1 MMMMKTDRLID
12 SYNLPEGNQR
22 IDRHEG
28 NPHSPTALLVLP
40 FVISLNVIFLVFFP
54 LILTL
59 LFTLSAVGII
69 KTSLGFV
76 STLEPSSGFNGV
88 W

>member
-1 MMMMKTDRLID
+1 MII
-12 SYNLPEGNQR
+12 SYNRPEEKQS

-28 NPHSPTALLVLP
+28 NPHLPTALLVLP
-40 FVISLNVIFLVFFP
+40 FVISLNVIFHFFFS
-54 LILTL
+54 LISTL
-59 LFTLSAVGII
+59 LLTLSAVGII